1 MKILEPQC
9 DVLLNHCRKLRTRPF
24 EGALRSISNWRKLR
38 TRPFERAP
46 RGQSTVAV
54 WRRSDG
60 PLVLRKTVTVT
71 VNFLTLS
78 QVRDSPD
85 NSFID
90 FFSRSSRVAL
100 QPPPCFFSIQSIYF
114 LILSLSLFPLRVI
127 LSLSPLSLTPPCHNT
142 SSLRPS
148 FSCSFSSFSSRHCQ
162 PSFQSWGCLQSVSF
176 PNLNPTHGSHSYLV
190 EHSQKSA
197 LHGHFTYWIEF
208 LSESKSNTHILFV
221 LGGKF
226 SKVNSTWTFYI
237 LNWVSPPNLNPT
249 MGSHSYRVPIPKNSA
264 SYSYFTIVHW
274 VSTLNLDPTH
284 KSHSDLATLD
294 KRQIATKLH
303 TQRLRSVARSEW
315 DLWHNALQ
323 NTMLCK
329 MTTQH
334 KSAHD

>member
-1 MKILEPQC
+1 MYSPPGPVDQYCSLPDGRFHVTYLQTSRLCINLHDLSRKSQTIKFRVFTKLGDFTRPMKILEPQC

-100 QPPPCFFSIQSIYF
+100 QPPPCFFSIQSICF

-162 PSFQSWGCLQSVSF
+162 PS
-176 PNLNPTHGSHSYLV
+176 
-190 EHSQKSA
+190 
-197 LHGHFTYWIEF
+197 
-208 LSESKSNTHILFV
+208 
-221 LGGKF
+221 
-226 SKVNSTWTFYI
+226 
-237 LNWVSPPNLNPT
+237 
-249 MGSHSYRVPIPKNSA
+249 
-264 SYSYFTIVHW
+264 
-274 VSTLNLDPTH
+274 
-284 KSHSDLATLD
+284 
-294 KRQIATKLH
+294 
-303 TQRLRSVARSEW
+303 
-315 DLWHNALQ
+315 
-323 NTMLCK
+323 
-329 MTTQH
+329 
-334 KSAHD
+334 